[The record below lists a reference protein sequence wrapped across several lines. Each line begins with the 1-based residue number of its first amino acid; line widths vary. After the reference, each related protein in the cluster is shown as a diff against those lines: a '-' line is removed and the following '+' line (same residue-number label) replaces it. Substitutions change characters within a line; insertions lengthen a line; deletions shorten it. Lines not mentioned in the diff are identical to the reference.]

1 MGATKATMAG
11 MKPGLQFR
19 LNQQLTLTPQLQQAI
34 RLLQLSQLE
43 LEAELRQIAEGNP
56 LLEFEEDAEPAETGE
71 PDEEFESDRFIDAA
85 PKATAEK
92 ETVESPPDV
101 DDTHGDWE
109 SEPRHGEAGDYSSAG
124 SRNSQGDEDD
134 GFEPQN
140 ASAPSLTEHLSWQ
153 LNLSQ
158 FTPRDH
164 AIATAIIHALDEDG
178 YLHEGIDAVA
188 AALPADFHADAAEIE
203 AVRKRLQHFDPTG
216 VASLDL
222 RDCLSMQ
229 LRQFAPD
236 TAFRD
241 VALRIVEFEL
251 ELVARNDSSKLAR
264 KLRCDEADVAGALGL
279 IRSLDPRPGAAL
291 DATPVE
297 YVAPD
302 AYARRENGRWL
313 VSLNP
318 DCQPR
323 LGLNQHYC
331 NLIARARGEDAT
343 WMKGQLQE
351 ARWLLKS
358 LQSRAETLQK
368 VAEVIVRRQSAFLD
382 YGPEAMHP
390 LVLREVAE
398 EVGMHESTISRVTT
412 RKYLHTPRG
421 TFELK
426 HFFSSGVA
434 TEDGGSASA
443 TAIQAML
450 RKLIAGEDPRKPLS
464 DQALAEDL
472 HRRGIQVARRTVAKY
487 REGMRIPSSS
497 DRVRAG

>member
-1 MGATKATMAG
+1 
-11 MKPGLQFR
+11 MKPALQFR
-19 LNQQLTLTPQLQQAI
+19 LHQQLTLTPQLQQAI

-43 LEAELRQIAEGNP
+43 LEAELRQIAESNP
-56 LLEFEEDAEPAETGE
+56 LLEFAEDAES
-71 PDEEFESDRFIDAA
+71 ESDADASDENGFEAPEFPSREELPAKSSKDDDESTATPSEELAPDWDDDRF
-85 PKATAEK
+85 
-92 ETVESPPDV
+92 
-101 DDTHGDWE
+101 
-109 SEPRHGEAGDYSSAG
+109 
-124 SRNSQGDEDD
+124 QGDPSEYGGSSSRTGGTDED

-140 ASAPSLTEHLSWQ
+140 AAPESLQQHLEWQ

-158 FTPRDH
+158 FSPRDH

-178 YLHEGIDAVA
+178 YLRDGVAAVE
-188 AALPADFHADAAEIE
+188 AALPAGMAATADEID
-203 AVRKRLQHFDPTG
+203 AVRQRVQRFDPTG

-222 RDCLSMQ
+222 RDCLFCQ
-229 LRQFAPD
+229 LSQFSLD
-236 TAFRD
+236 TPHRELAIR
-241 VALRIVEFEL
+241 VVNEEL
-251 ELVARNDSSKLAR
+251 ELLARNDVAKIAR
-264 KLRCDEADVAGALGL
+264 KLKAVEEHVAAAAAL

-291 DATPVE
+291 DVTPVE

-302 AYARRENGRWL
+302 VYARRENGRWQ

-318 DCQPR
+318 DAQPR

-368 VAEVIVRRQSAFLD
+368 VADVIVRRQSAFLD

-412 RKYLHTPRG
+412 RKYMHTPRG

-434 TEDGGSASA
+434 TEDGGTASA
-443 TAIQAML
+443 TAIQAMI
-450 RKLIAGEDPRKPLS
+450 RKLITSEDARRPLS
-464 DQALAEDL
+464 DQALAEEL

-487 REGMRIPSSS
+487 REAMRIPSSS
-497 DRVRAG
+497 ERVRAN

>member
-1 MGATKATMAG
+1 

-56 LLEFEEDAEPAETGE
+56 LLEFSEDNPEDVDGDEREVVDLLPASSASTSTNDTVDDAEAPEWSDSDSGGE
-71 PDEEFESDRFIDAA
+71 DPIDF
-85 PKATAEK
+85 
-92 ETVESPPDV
+92 
-101 DDTHGDWE
+101 
-109 SEPRHGEAGDYSSAG
+109 SS
-124 SRNSQGDEDD
+124 SSSTRNNGNADDD
-134 GFEPQN
+134 GFEPQ
-140 ASAPSLTEHLSWQ
+140 SAAAETLQEHLLWQ
-153 LNLSQ
+153 LNLTHMSVRER
-158 FTPRDH
+158 T
-164 AIATAIIHALDEDG
+164 IATVLIDALNPDG
-178 YLHEGIDAVA
+178 YLTESMESVIG
-188 AALPADFHADAAEIE
+188 ALPADLKASAAEVE
-203 AVRKRLQHFDPTG
+203 NVRRTLQRFDPTG

-222 RDCLSMQ
+222 RDCLRVQ
-229 LRQFAPD
+229 LEQFDADLPQ
-236 TAFRD
+236 REL
-241 VALRIVEFEL
+241 ALRIVDSEL
-251 ELVARNDSSKLAR
+251 ELLARNDIARLAR
-264 KLRCDEADVAGALGL
+264 KLRASEDDTAAAAVL

-291 DATPVE
+291 DVTPVE

-302 AYARRENGRWL
+302 VYARKDSGRWR

-331 NLIARARGEDAT
+331 GLIAQARGTDAS
-343 WMKGQLQE
+343 WMRGQLQE
-351 ARWLLKS
+351 ARWLIKS
-358 LQSRAETLQK
+358 LESRAETLIK
-368 VAEVIVRRQSAFLD
+368 VAEAIVRRQSAFLD

-412 RKYLHTPRG
+412 RKYIHTPRG

-426 HFFSSGVA
+426 HFFSSGVS

-450 RKLIAGEDPRKPLS
+450 RKLVDAEDPRKPLS
-464 DQALAEDL
+464 DQAIAEEL
-472 HRRGIQVARRTVAKY
+472 HRKGIQVARRTVAKY
-487 REGMRIPSSS
+487 REAMRIPSSS
-497 DRVRAG
+497 ERQRAS

>member
-1 MGATKATMAG
+1 

-19 LNQQLTLTPQLQQAI
+19 LHQQLTLTPQLQQAI

-43 LEAELRQIAEGNP
+43 LEAELRQIAESNP
-56 LLEFEEDAEPAETGE
+56 LLEFAEDAESEAENDVTEENGYEAAEFPSRDEPPAKASRE
-71 PDEEFESDRFIDAA
+71 DEESTAAPSEELTPEWEDDRF
-85 PKATAEK
+85 
-92 ETVESPPDV
+92 
-101 DDTHGDWE
+101 
-109 SEPRHGEAGDYSSAG
+109 
-124 SRNSQGDEDD
+124 QGDPSEYTGTSSRANGVDED

-140 ASAPSLTEHLSWQ
+140 AAPENLQQHLEWQ

-158 FTPRDH
+158 FSPREH

-178 YLHEGIDAVA
+178 YLRDGVEAVL
-188 AALPADFHADAAEIE
+188 AALPAELQANAEE
-203 AVRKRLQHFDPTG
+203 VEGVRKRVQRFDPTG
-216 VASLDL
+216 IASLDL
-222 RDCLSMQ
+222 RDCLFCQ
-229 LRQFAPD
+229 LSQFSID
-236 TAFRD
+236 TPHRELAI
-241 VALRIVEFEL
+241 RIVNEDL
-251 ELVARNDSSKLAR
+251 ELLARNDIAKIAR
-264 KLRCDEADVAGALGL
+264 RLKAPEEQVATAAAL

-302 AYARRENGRWL
+302 VYARRENGRWQ

-318 DCQPR
+318 DAQPR

-331 NLIARARGEDAT
+331 NLIARARGDDAT

-368 VAEVIVRRQSAFLD
+368 VADVIVRRQSAFLD

-412 RKYLHTPRG
+412 RKYMHTPRG

-450 RKLIAGEDPRKPLS
+450 RKLITAEDARRPLS
-464 DQALAEDL
+464 DQALAEEL

-487 REGMRIPSSS
+487 REAMRIPSSS
-497 DRVRAG
+497 ERVRAN

>member
-1 MGATKATMAG
+1 
-11 MKPGLQFR
+11 MKPALQFR
-19 LNQQLTLTPQLQQAI
+19 LNQQLTLTPQLQLAI

-56 LLEFEEDAEPAETGE
+56 LLEFAGENEDDAIGSDEAAPEPEYVQASGPAETAA
-71 PDEEFESDRFIDAA
+71 DQAIDA
-85 PKATAEK
+85 
-92 ETVESPPDV
+92 
-101 DDTHGDWE
+101 
-109 SEPRHGEAGDYSSAG
+109 
-124 SRNSQGDEDD
+124 DD
-134 GFEPQN
+134 GSEWADDGGGSVETPIDFSSSPVSGNARGDDDFEPQN
-140 ASAPSLTEHLSWQ
+140 AAPETLQQHLLWQ
-153 LNLSQ
+153 LNLAG
-158 FTPRDH
+158 FNPRQT
-164 AIATAIIHALDEDG
+164 AIATVMIDALNADG
-178 YLHEGIDAVA
+178 YLADGIEAVRT
-188 AALPADFHADAAEIE
+188 ALPANINASLDEIE
-203 AVRKRLQHFDPTG
+203 AVRRRLQGFDPLG

-222 RDCLSMQ
+222 RDCLRSQ
-229 LRQFAPD
+229 LQQFDAGTPQ
-236 TAFRD
+236 R
-241 VALRIVEFEL
+241 ALALAIVESEL
-251 ELVARNDSSKLAR
+251 ELLARNDILKLAR
-264 KLRCDEADVAGALGL
+264 KLRVGEDEVATAAAL

-302 AYARRENGRWL
+302 VYAVREGSRWQ
-313 VSLNP
+313 VRLNP
-318 DCQPR
+318 DAQPQ

-331 NLIARARGEDAT
+331 SLIARARGSDAN

-358 LQSRAETLQK
+358 LESRAETLLK
-368 VAEVIVRRQSAFLD
+368 VAGAIVRRQSAFLD

-426 HFFSSGVA
+426 YFFSSGVA

-450 RKLIAGEDPRKPLS
+450 RKLIDAEDPRKPLS
-464 DQALAEDL
+464 DQALAEEL
-472 HRRGIQVARRTVAKY
+472 KGKGIQVARRTVAKY
-487 REGMRIPSSS
+487 REGLRIPSSS
-497 DRVRAG
+497 ERQRKT

>member
-1 MGATKATMAG
+1 
-11 MKPGLQFR
+11 MKPALQFR
-19 LNQQLTLTPQLQQAI
+19 LNQQLTLTPQLQLAI

-56 LLEFEEDAEPAETGE
+56 LLEFADESED
-71 PDEEFESDRFIDAA
+71 SVIDADE
-85 PKATAEK
+85 ATPEAEYAQASN
-92 ETVESPPDV
+92 TTPTPSSGNDV
-101 DDTHGDWE
+101 DT
-109 SEPRHGEAGDYSSAG
+109 
-124 SRNSQGDEDD
+124 DD
-134 GFEPQN
+134 GHEWADDGGSVETPIDFSSSPASGGARGDDDFEPQN
-140 ASAPSLTEHLSWQ
+140 AAPETLQQHLLWQ
-153 LNLSQ
+153 LNLAG
-158 FTPRDH
+158 FNPRQT
-164 AIATAIIHALDEDG
+164 AIATVMIDALNADG
-178 YLHEGIDAVA
+178 YLADGIEAVR
-188 AALPADFHADAAEIE
+188 AALPANINASIDEIE
-203 AVRKRLQHFDPTG
+203 AVRRRLQGFDPLG

-222 RDCLSMQ
+222 RDCLRSQ
-229 LRQFAPD
+229 LEQFAAD
-236 TAFRD
+236 TPQR
-241 VALRIVEFEL
+241 ALALAIVESEL
-251 ELVARNDSSKLAR
+251 ELLARNDIAKLAR
-264 KLRCDEADVAGALGL
+264 KLHAAEDEVATAAAL

-302 AYARRENGRWL
+302 VYAVREGNRWQ
-313 VSLNP
+313 VRLNA
-318 DCQPR
+318 DAQPR

-331 NLIARARGEDAT
+331 SLIARARGNDAN

-358 LQSRAETLQK
+358 LESRAETLLK
-368 VAEVIVRRQSAFLD
+368 VAGAIVRRQSAFLD

-426 HFFSSGVA
+426 YFFSSGVA

-450 RKLIAGEDPRKPLS
+450 RKLIDAEDPRKPLS
-464 DQALAEDL
+464 DQALAEEL
-472 HRRGIQVARRTVAKY
+472 NSKGIQVARRTVAKY
-487 REGMRIPSSS
+487 REGLRIPSSS
-497 DRVRAG
+497 ERQRKT

>member
-1 MGATKATMAG
+1 

-43 LEAELRQIAEGNP
+43 LEAELRQIAESNP
-56 LLEFEEDAEPAETGE
+56 LLEFSEDTSAENDAEGESASFEASAETSSAS
-71 PDEEFESDRFIDAA
+71 SDADG
-85 PKATAEK
+85 
-92 ETVESPPDV
+92 
-101 DDTHGDWE
+101 DDP
-109 SEPRHGEAGDYSSAG
+109 SEWSEAGGVAEEPIDFSSVGGNRASG
-124 SRNSQGDEDD
+124 SSDDD

-140 ASAPSLTEHLSWQ
+140 AAPETLQEHLLWQ
-153 LNLSQ
+153 LNLTHLSLRER
-158 FTPRDH
+158 TIA
-164 AIATAIIHALDEDG
+164 AIVIDALNADG
-178 YLHEGIDAVA
+178 YLGETLESVTAAVPADLKASVEEVDAV
-188 AALPADFHADAAEIE
+188 
-203 AVRKRLQHFDPTG
+203 RRLVQRFDPTG

-222 RDCLSMQ
+222 RDCLRVQ
-229 LRQFAPD
+229 LEQFDPN
-236 TAFRD
+236 TPQREL
-241 VALRIVEFEL
+241 ALRIVDGEL
-251 ELVARNDSSKLAR
+251 ELLARNDIAR
-264 KLRCDEADVAGALGL
+264 LSRRLRANEDDTHAAAVL

-291 DATPVE
+291 DVTPVE

-302 AYARRENGRWL
+302 VYARKDGGRWR

-331 NLIARARGEDAT
+331 NLIAQARGEDAS
-343 WMKGQLQE
+343 WMRGQLQE
-351 ARWLLKS
+351 ARWLIKS
-358 LQSRAETLQK
+358 LESRAETLLK
-368 VAEVIVRRQSAFLD
+368 VAEAIVRRQSAFLD

-412 RKYLHTPRG
+412 RKYIHTPRG

-426 HFFSSGVA
+426 HFFSSGVS

-450 RKLIAGEDPRKPLS
+450 RKLIDAEDSRKPLS
-464 DQALAEDL
+464 DQAIAEEL
-472 HRRGIQVARRTVAKY
+472 HRKGIQVARRTVAKY
-487 REGMRIPSSS
+487 REAMRIPSSS
-497 DRVRAG
+497 ERQRAG